1 VTAAIPTPPRR
12 RRWLRRLGLTLLA
25 LALLIGVA
33 IAWKPSR
40 VTLQTLVLVP
50 SLVGAG
56 PQPLEV
62 LAPAPRRETLPYRS
76 EPSAASDLAD
86 LWLPAG
92 ASVQHPVG
100 GMVLVLGVNNVG
112 RNYPAIV
119 RFADAMARSGVAVL
133 VPDSAALLAGS
144 LTAGETGG
152 VVDAFRLLAARP
164 EVDSHRVG
172 LVGLSVGGSLA
183 LLAAGDPRIATQV
196 RWVNAFGAYADA
208 GEYLAEV
215 ATQEMSVDG
224 RIVPWDSSG
233 LTRETFARLL
243 ERLIPDG
250 TDRAS
255 VAAAIQT
262 FINGGRLSTLDPA
275 IVARLSSREAKA
287 IYALITAGSL
297 DGARALIAALPAQ
310 VRDLLNE
317 LSPIRHLD
325 PIRADVLLMYDSAD
339 SYVPYGQS
347 LELAAGLR
355 PLGRLARSSEFRL
368 FDHVEPK
375 GIDLVGAAPELWKLL
390 WHVQA
395 VLMETL

>member
-1 VTAAIPTPPRR
+1 
-12 RRWLRRLGLTLLA
+12 LRRLGLTLI
-25 LALLIGVA
+25 ALLLMIGAA

-56 PQPLEV
+56 PQPLE
-62 LAPAPRRETLPYRS
+62 LFAAAPHRETLPYRS
-76 EPSAASDLAD
+76 DPAAASDLAD
-86 LWLPAG
+86 LWLPSG
-92 ASVQHPVG
+92 ASAQHPVG

-112 RNYPAIV
+112 RSYPAVI

-133 VPDSAALLAGS
+133 VPDSAELLAGS
-144 LTAGETGG
+144 LSPDETGA

-164 EVDSHRVG
+164 EVDPHRIG

-183 LLAAGDPRIATQV
+183 LLAAGDPRISSRV

-215 ATQEMSVDG
+215 ASQQMSVDG
-224 RIVPWDSSG
+224 SVLAWDSSG
-233 LTRETFARLL
+233 LTRKTFARLV
-243 ERLIPDG
+243 ERLIPDA
-250 TDRAS
+250 TERAS
-255 VAAAIQT
+255 VSAAIQAFVDT
-262 FINGGRLSTLDPA
+262 GRLPPLDPA
-275 IVARLSSREAKA
+275 LAAKLATPEARA
-287 IYALITAGSL
+287 IYALLTAGSL
-297 DGARALIAALPAQ
+297 DRARELVAALPAP
-310 VRDLLNE
+310 VKDLLDAV
-317 LSPIRHLD
+317 SPVRHLGS
-325 PIRADVLLMYDSAD
+325 IRADVFLMYDTAD
-339 SYVPYGQS
+339 AYVPYGQS
-347 LELAAGLR
+347 LELAAGLG

-375 GIDLVGAAPELWKLL
+375 GVDLVGAAPELWKLL

>member
-1 VTAAIPTPPRR
+1 
-12 RRWLRRLGLTLLA
+12 LRRLGLTLLA
-25 LALLIGVA
+25 LILLIGVA

-40 VTLQTLVLVP
+40 VALQTLLLVP
-50 SLVGAG
+50 SLVDAG
-56 PQPLEV
+56 PQPLEAF
-62 LAPAPRRETLPYRS
+62 APAPRRETLPYRS
-76 EPSAASDLAD
+76 NLAAATDLAD

-92 ASVQHPVG
+92 ASAQDRVG

-112 RNYPAIV
+112 RDYPAV
-119 RFADAMARSGVAVL
+119 ARFADAMARSGVAVL
-133 VPDSAALLAGS
+133 VPDSAALLTGNLAPD
-144 LTAGETGG
+144 ETGG
-152 VVDAFRLLAARP
+152 VVDAFRLLASRP
-164 EVDSHRVG
+164 EVDPRRVG

-183 LLAAGDPRIATQV
+183 LLAAGDSRIASQV

-215 ATQEMSVDG
+215 AAQQQTVNGQVS
-224 RIVPWDSSG
+224 PWHSSG
-233 LTRETFARLL
+233 LTRETFARLV
-243 ERLIPDG
+243 ERLIPDA

-255 VAAAIQT
+255 VGVAIQA
-262 FINGGRLSTLDPA
+262 FIQEGRLPTLDPA
-275 IVARLSSREAKA
+275 LAAKLTSPEAKA
-287 IYALITAGSL
+287 IYALLTAGSL
-297 DGARALIAALPAQ
+297 ERAKAVLAALPSP
-310 VRDLLNE
+310 VRELLDA
-317 LSPIRHLD
+317 LSPLHHLD
-325 PIRADVLLMYDSAD
+325 QIRADVFLMYDTVD

-375 GIDLVGAAPELWKLL
+375 GVDLIGAAPELWKLL